1 MAYNTLKIDLGFPGV
16 FPWFE
21 KKLLIDQ
28 ITVYG
33 GEPFPSVNIDINNKT
48 SFINIKT
55 FERITY
61 FYAEHRFW
69 YKS

>member
-1 MAYNTLKIDLGFPGV
+1 MLAYNTLKIDLGFPGV

-33 GEPFPSVNIDINNKT
+33 GEPFPSVNIDINQQNK
-48 SFINIKT
+48 
-55 FERITY
+55 
-61 FYAEHRFW
+61 FY
-69 YKS
+69 